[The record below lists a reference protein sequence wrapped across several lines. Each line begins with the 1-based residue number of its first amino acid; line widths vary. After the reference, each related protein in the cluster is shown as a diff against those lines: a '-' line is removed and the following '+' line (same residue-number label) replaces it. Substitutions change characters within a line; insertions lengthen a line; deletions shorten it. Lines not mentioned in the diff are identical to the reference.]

1 MWETGGEGGGWGA
14 RGGCVGGPWGRGAT
28 TSTGKTGTEIR
39 PPPHSHPIP
48 NQPPPPPPLLSLQGL
63 YMGVGLGLGGLVGG
77 YVHKELGARHVF
89 AVAACVVA
97 AAWGLCAAAEV
108 ALGVGREEGGGREGE
123 EGEGEG

>member
-1 MWETGGEGGGWGA
+1 MWSTWWVCWRA
-14 RGGCVGGPWGRGAT
+14 LGPQRDDLHGQNGHRNP
-28 TSTGKTGTEIR
+28 

-48 NQPPPPPPLLSLQGL
+48 NQTPPPPPLSLQGL

>member
-1 MWETGGEGGGWGA
+1 
-14 RGGCVGGPWGRGAT
+14 
-28 TSTGKTGTEIR
+28 
-39 PPPHSHPIP
+39 
-48 NQPPPPPPLLSLQGL
+48 
-63 YMGVGLGLGGLVGG
+63 MGVGLGLGGLVGG

-108 ALGVGREEGGGREGE
+108 ALGVGREAGGGREGE

>member
-1 MWETGGEGGGWGA
+1 MWSTWWVCWRA
-14 RGGCVGGPWGRGAT
+14 LGPQRDDLHGQNGHRNPP
-28 TSTGKTGTEIR
+28 
-39 PPPHSHPIP
+39 PPPHPPPPHPHP
-48 NQPPPPPPLLSLQGL
+48 NPTQPPPPPPPLLSLQGL

>member
-1 MWETGGEGGGWGA
+1 
-14 RGGCVGGPWGRGAT
+14 
-28 TSTGKTGTEIR
+28 
-39 PPPHSHPIP
+39 
-48 NQPPPPPPLLSLQGL
+48 
-63 YMGVGLGLGGLVGG
+63 MGVGLGLGGLVGG

>member
-1 MWETGGEGGGWGA
+1 MWETGGEGGSVEHVVGVLAGLGA
-14 RGGCVGGPWGRGAT
+14 AAR
-28 TSTGKTGTEIR
+28 R
-39 PPPHSHPIP
+39 PPRAKRAQKSAPTPLPPHSQP
-48 NQPPPPPPLLSLQGL
+48 NPPPPPLSLQGL